1 VDESFELCIGHSHNI
16 HNMVNPEDDEWEY
29 EYDQSE
35 TEDFYI
41 PIDLSNVPSAQIPM
55 VSQGRPGHPTLIKS
69 RLRALNAARG
79 QPIEFTAETNDDQET
94 ATMGEVQVVG
104 LHTDNPLVM
113 YNGQLLSCQWTS
125 TIGTDMFFAK
135 PDSNAAAQS
144 QPLRSLP
151 SVDLLSLGSA
161 KLVAKV
167 GRLRP
172 REDLFDNVSDAQ
184 PARTDARSNDL
195 AKDQVAS
202 AMSTESSG
210 ATQSITQDAR
220 PAPTSFLEKLNQ
232 AKAKKGEKSRLVI
245 AETTEGSRL
254 VAEKASNVST
264 AAIAAGSSR
273 AQGDTTMGGT

>member
-1 VDESFELCIGHSHNI
+1 
-16 HNMVNPEDDEWEY
+16 MTNPDDDEWEY
-29 EYDQSE
+29 EYDENE

-79 QPIEFTAETNDDQET
+79 QPVEFTAETNDDQET

-135 PDSNAAAQS
+135 PDSNTSAQS

-172 REDLFDNVSDAQ
+172 REDLFDNASDAQ
-184 PARTDARSNDL
+184 PSSTDAHSNDPGNS
-195 AKDQVAS
+195 QVTS
-202 AMSTESSG
+202 ALSNQNTGAQQST
-210 ATQSITQDAR
+210 TQDAR
-220 PAPTSFLEKLNQ
+220 PTPTSFLEKLNQ
-232 AKAKKGEKSRLVI
+232 AKAKRGEKSRLVI
-245 AETTEGSRL
+245 AETSEGSRL
-254 VAEKASNVST
+254 VAEKAPNGSS
-264 AAIAAGSSR
+264 AAAATAGSSR
-273 AQGDTTMGGT
+273 PQGDTTMSGT